1 MLAGLLDP
9 MPLDVKTLFLLTV
22 DVEAMLGLLLLFAWV
37 QNTSINAIA
46 WWGSAHLLRTLS
58 IALYGMFGSA
68 PELISLD
75 LSNALLFTSYAVA
88 WSGARVFDGR
98 AARPGWLITG
108 ATVWVLACQ
117 LPQFSQAVEIRALLS
132 NMIVTAFLWL
142 TAFEFWRG
150 RNERLLSRWPAIFI
164 LFSHG
169 AIFLL
174 RSPLSVVLGP
184 SSDPAL
190 ASAWMSV
197 ISTEEVL
204 ATISIAF
211 IMLAMAKERTE
222 LHHKTAAM
230 VDPLTGLAN
239 RRAFLDSAAQL
250 TQAQTA
256 RDVPVAV
263 FMIDLDRFKSVN
275 DRFGHSIGDEVL
287 RIFAESAQVNVRPTD
302 IVARLGGE
310 EFAVLLADACR
321 DNAFKVAERIRATF
335 AALAAT
341 VAGHAV
347 NATASIGVAII
358 QDPLQDIQILL
369 AQADQALYR
378 AKACG
383 RNRVVVIGLD
393 LFMEGGA
400 DAPPAA
406 VRLPLA
412 AQASE
417 AA

>member
-1 MLAGLLDP
+1 

-37 QNTSINAIA
+37 QNTSIRALA
-46 WWGSAHLLRTLS
+46 WWGCAHLLRTLS
-58 IALYGMFGSA
+58 IALYGMFGSV
-68 PELISLD
+68 PELVSLD

-88 WSGARVFDGR
+88 WNGARVFDGR
-98 AARPGWLITG
+98 RPLPGWLITG

-117 LPQFSQAVEIRALLS
+117 LPQFAEATQIRGLLS
-132 NMIVTAFLWL
+132 SAIVAAFLWL
-142 TAFEFWRG
+142 TAWEFWRG
-150 RNERLLSRWPAIFI
+150 RAERLLSRWPAIFI
-164 LFSHG
+164 LFGHG
-169 AIFLL
+169 VIFLL
-174 RSPLSVVLGP
+174 RSPLSLMLPGP
-184 SSDPAL
+184 ASDPAL
-190 ASAWMSV
+190 ASAWMTV

-211 IMLAMAKERTE
+211 ILLAMAKERTE

-230 VDPLTGLAN
+230 VDSLTGLAN

-250 TQAQTA
+250 TQTQTA

-287 RIFAESAQVNVRPTD
+287 RIFAESAQANLRPSD

-321 DNAFKVAERIRATF
+321 DNAFKLAERIRSTF
-335 AALAAT
+335 AAMAAI
-341 VAGHAV
+341 VGGHAV

-358 QDPLQDIQILL
+358 QDPQQDIVALL
-369 AQADQALYR
+369 SQADQALYR
-378 AKACG
+378 AKARG

-393 LFMEGGA
+393 LLMEGGA
-400 DAPPAA
+400 DAPASPVATPA
-406 VRLPLA
+406 VA
-412 AQASE
+412 AQPSR

>member
-1 MLAGLLDP
+1 
-9 MPLDVKTLFLLTV
+9 MPVDVRTLFLLTV
-22 DVEAMLGLLLLFAWV
+22 DVEAMLGLLLLFVWV
-37 QNTSINAIA
+37 QNTSIKALA

-58 IALYGMFGSA
+58 IALYGMFGSV

-75 LSNALLFTSYAVA
+75 LSNALLFTSYAIA

-98 AARPGWLITG
+98 EPRPGWVVTG
-108 ATVWVLACQ
+108 ATVWVFACQ
-117 LPQFSQAVEIRALLS
+117 IPQFAEAIGIRSLLS
-132 NMIVTAFLWL
+132 NTIVTAFLWL
-142 TAFEFWRG
+142 TAVEFWRG
-150 RNERLLSRWPAIFI
+150 RDERLLSRWPAIFI

-174 RSPLSVVLGP
+174 RSPMSVLLGP
-184 SSDPAL
+184 ASDRAL
-190 ASAWMSV
+190 ASAWMNV

-211 IMLAMAKERTE
+211 ILLAMAKERTE
-222 LHHKTAAM
+222 LQHKNAALL
-230 VDPLTGLAN
+230 DPLTGLAN
-239 RRAFLDSAAQL
+239 RRAFLDAAAQL
-250 TQAQTA
+250 TQTQTA

-275 DRFGHSIGDEVL
+275 DRFGHSVGDEVL
-287 RIFAESAQVNVRPTD
+287 RIFAESAQVNLRPTD

-310 EFAVLLADACR
+310 EFAVLLTDACR
-321 DNAFKVAERIRATF
+321 DNAFKVAERIRSTF

-358 QDPLQDIQILL
+358 QDPQQDVHALL

-378 AKACG
+378 AKARG
-383 RNRVVVIGLD
+383 RDRVVVIGLD
-393 LFMEGGA
+393 LLMEGGA
-400 DAPPAA
+400 DAAPAA
-406 VRLPLA
+406 TRLPLA
-412 AQASE
+412 AAASE

>member
-1 MLAGLLDP
+1 

>member
-1 MLAGLLDP
+1 

-37 QNTSINAIA
+37 QNTSIKALA

-58 IALYGMFGSA
+58 IALFGMFGTV
-68 PELISLD
+68 PELLSLD
-75 LSNALLFTSYAVA
+75 LANALLFTSYAVA

-98 AARPGWLITG
+98 RPRPGWVISG
-108 ATVWVLACQ
+108 ATVWVFACQ
-117 LPQFSQAVEIRALLS
+117 IPQFAHAIEIRALLG
-132 NMIVTAFLWL
+132 NMIVAAFLWL

-150 RNERLLSRWPAIFI
+150 RDERLLSRWPAILI

-174 RSPLSVVLGP
+174 RSPLSAIVAP
-184 SSDPAL
+184 AADPAL
-190 ASAWMSV
+190 ASAWMGV
-197 ISTEEVL
+197 ISTEQVL

-211 IMLAMAKERTE
+211 ILLAMAKERTE
-222 LHHKTAAM
+222 LHHKTAALL
-230 VDPLTGLAN
+230 DPLTGLAN

-250 TQAQTA
+250 TASQTA

-275 DRFGHSIGDEVL
+275 DRFGHSVGDEVL
-287 RIFAESAQVNVRPTD
+287 RIFAESAQVNVRPCD
-302 IVARLGGE
+302 IVGRLGGE

-321 DNAFKVAERIRATF
+321 DNAFKVAERIRTTF

-358 QDPLQDIQILL
+358 QDPQQDIAALL
-369 AQADQALYR
+369 SQADQALYR
-378 AKACG
+378 AKARG

-393 LFMEGGA
+393 LLLDGGG
-400 DAPPAA
+400 DIPAPA
-406 VRLPLA
+406 VVTRPLA
-412 AQASE
+412 APASE

>member
-1 MLAGLLDP
+1 

-37 QNTSINAIA
+37 QNTSIIALA

-58 IALYGMFGSA
+58 IALYGMFGSV
-68 PELISLD
+68 PELVSLD

-88 WSGARVFDGR
+88 WNGARVFDGR
-98 AARPGWLITG
+98 RTLPGWLITG

-117 LPQFSQAVEIRALLS
+117 LPQFAEATQVRGLLS
-132 NMIVTAFLWL
+132 SAIVAAFLWL
-142 TAFEFWRG
+142 TAWEFWRG
-150 RNERLLSRWPAIFI
+150 RAERLLSRWPAIFI
-164 LFSHG
+164 LFGHG

-174 RSPLSVVLGP
+174 RSPLSTMLPGAA
-184 SSDPAL
+184 SDPAL
-190 ASAWMSV
+190 ASAWMTV

-211 IMLAMAKERTE
+211 ILLAMAKERIE
-222 LHHKTAAM
+222 LQHKTAAM
-230 VDPLTGLAN
+230 VDSLTGLAN

-250 TQAQTA
+250 TQTQTA

-287 RIFAESAQVNVRPTD
+287 RIFAESAQANLRPSD

-335 AALAAT
+335 AAMAAI
-341 VAGHAV
+341 VGGHAV

-358 QDPLQDIQILL
+358 QDPQQDVLALL
-369 AQADQALYR
+369 SQADQALYR
-378 AKACG
+378 AKARG

-393 LFMEGGA
+393 LLMEGGE
-400 DAPPAA
+400 DASAPAVA
-406 VRLPLA
+406 PLPVA
-412 AQASE
+412 AHPSR

>member
-1 MLAGLLDP
+1 

-22 DVEAMLGLLLLFAWV
+22 DVEAMLGLLLMFAWM
-37 QNTSINAIA
+37 QNTSIKALA

-58 IALYGMFGSA
+58 IALYGMFGSV
-68 PELISLD
+68 PELVSLD
-75 LSNALLFTSYAVA
+75 LANALLFTSYAVA

-98 AARPGWLITG
+98 ETRPGWLVTG

-117 LPQFSQAVEIRALLS
+117 MPQFAHAVEIRTLLS
-132 NMIVTAFLWL
+132 NMIVTTFLWL
-142 TAFEFWRG
+142 TAYEFWRG
-150 RNERLLSRWPAIFI
+150 RDERLLSRWPAIFI

-174 RSPLSVVLGP
+174 RSPLAAGLGP
-184 SSDPAL
+184 ATDPAL
-190 ASAWMSV
+190 ASAWINV
-197 ISTEEVL
+197 ISTEELL

-211 IMLAMAKERTE
+211 ILLAMAKERTE

-239 RRAFLDSAAQL
+239 RRAFLDAAAQL
-250 TQAQTA
+250 TLAQTA

-263 FMIDLDRFKSVN
+263 FMIDLDRFKLVN
-275 DRFGHSIGDEVL
+275 DRFGHSVGDDVL
-287 RIFAESAQVNVRPTD
+287 RIFAESAQANLRPSD

-321 DNAFKVAERIRATF
+321 DNAFKVAERIRSTF

-358 QDPLQDIQILL
+358 QDPQQDIAALL
-369 AQADQALYR
+369 SQADQALYR
-378 AKACG
+378 AKARG

-393 LFMEGGA
+393 LLMEGGA
-400 DAPPAA
+400 DAP
-406 VRLPLA
+406 VITLPLA
-412 AQASE
+412 AQPSK

>member
-1 MLAGLLDP
+1 

-22 DVEAMLGLLLLFAWV
+22 DVEAMLGLLLLFAWM
-37 QNTSINAIA
+37 QNTSIKALA

-58 IALYGMFGSA
+58 IGLYGMFGSV
-68 PELISLD
+68 PELVSVD

-98 AARPGWLITG
+98 EPQPGWTITG

-117 LPQFSQAVEIRALLS
+117 IPQFAHAVELRGLLS
-132 NMIVTAFLWL
+132 NAIVTVFLWL

-150 RNERLLSRWPAIFI
+150 RNERLLSRWPAVFI

-169 AIFLL
+169 TIFLL
-174 RSPLSVVLGP
+174 RSPINVLLGP

-190 ASAWMSV
+190 ASAWMGV

-211 IMLAMAKERTE
+211 IVLAMAKERTE

-230 VDPLTGLAN
+230 VDALTGLAN
-239 RRAFLDSAAQL
+239 RRAFLDAAAQL
-250 TQAQTA
+250 TQAQIA

-287 RIFAESAQVNVRPTD
+287 RIFAESAQVNLRPTD

-321 DNAFKVAERIRATF
+321 DNAFKVAERIRSTF

-358 QDPLQDIQILL
+358 QDPQQDIQALL

-378 AKACG
+378 AKASG

-400 DAPPAA
+400 AA
-406 VRLPLA
+406 VQLPLA

-417 AA
+417 AAA

>member
-1 MLAGLLDP
+1 

-37 QNTSINAIA
+37 QNTSITALA
-46 WWGSAHLLRTLS
+46 WWGCAHLLRTLS
-58 IALYGMFGSA
+58 IALYGMFGSV
-68 PELISLD
+68 PELVSLD
-75 LSNALLFTSYAVA
+75 LSNALLFMSYAVA
-88 WSGARVFDGR
+88 WNGARVFDGR
-98 AARPGWLITG
+98 RPQPGWLITG

-117 LPQFSQAVEIRALLS
+117 LPQFAEATQIRGLLS
-132 NMIVTAFLWL
+132 SAIVAAFLWL
-142 TAFEFWRG
+142 TAWEFWRG
-150 RNERLLSRWPAIFI
+150 RAERLLSRWPAIFI
-164 LFSHG
+164 LFGHG

-174 RSPLSVVLGP
+174 RSPLSTMLPGAA
-184 SSDPAL
+184 SDPAL
-190 ASAWMSV
+190 ASAWMTV

-211 IMLAMAKERTE
+211 ILLAMAKERIE

-230 VDPLTGLAN
+230 VDSLTGLAN

-250 TQAQTA
+250 TQTQTA

-287 RIFAESAQVNVRPTD
+287 RIFAESAQANLRPSD

-321 DNAFKVAERIRATF
+321 DNAFKVAERIRSTF
-335 AALAAT
+335 AAMAAI
-341 VAGHAV
+341 VGGHAV

-358 QDPLQDIQILL
+358 QDPQQDIVALL
-369 AQADQALYR
+369 SQADQALYR
-378 AKACG
+378 AKARG

-393 LFMEGGA
+393 LLMEGGE
-400 DAPPAA
+400 DAPATTVA
-406 VRLPLA
+406 PLLVA
-412 AQASE
+412 AQPSR

>member
-1 MLAGLLDP
+1 
-9 MPLDVKTLFLLTV
+9 MPLDIKTLFLLTV
-22 DVEAMLGLLLLFAWV
+22 DVEAMLGLLLLFVWV
-37 QNTSINAIA
+37 QNTSIKALA
-46 WWGSAHLLRTLS
+46 WWGSAHLLRTFS
-58 IALYGMFGSA
+58 IALYGMFGTV

-75 LSNALLFTSYAVA
+75 LSNALLFMSYAVA

-98 AARPGWLITG
+98 EPRPGWLVTG
-108 ATVWVLACQ
+108 ATIWLLACQ
-117 LPQFSQAVEIRALLS
+117 VPQFAQAVELRALLS
-132 NMIVTAFLWL
+132 NMIVTAFLWI
-142 TAFEFWRG
+142 TALEFWRG
-150 RNERLLSRWPAIFI
+150 RDERLLSRWPAILI
-164 LFSHG
+164 LFGHG

-174 RSPLSVVLGP
+174 RSPVNVLLGP

-211 IMLAMAKERTE
+211 ILLAMAKERTE

-275 DRFGHSIGDEVL
+275 DRFGHSVGDEVL
-287 RIFAESAQVNVRPTD
+287 RIFAESAQVNLRPTD

-310 EFAVLLADACR
+310 EFAVLLGDACR
-321 DNAFKVAERIRATF
+321 DNAFKVAERIRSTF

-358 QDPLQDIQILL
+358 QDPQQDVHALL

-378 AKACG
+378 AKARG

-393 LFMEGGA
+393 LFMEGSA
-400 DAPPAA
+400 DAPPEAI
-406 VRLPLA
+406 RMPLA
-412 AQASE
+412 APASE

>member
-1 MLAGLLDP
+1 
-9 MPLDVKTLFLLTV
+9 MPVDVRTLFLLTV
-22 DVEAMLGLLLLFAWV
+22 DVEAMLGLLLLFVWV
-37 QNTSINAIA
+37 QNTSIKAIA
-46 WWGSAHLLRTLS
+46 WWGCAHLLRTLS
-58 IALYGMFGSA
+58 IALYGMFGSV

-75 LSNALLFTSYAVA
+75 LANALLFTSYAVA

-98 AARPGWLITG
+98 EPRPGWLITG
-108 ATVWVLACQ
+108 ATVWVFACQ
-117 LPQFSQAVEIRALLS
+117 IAQFAHMVEIRSLLS
-132 NMIVTAFLWL
+132 NTIVTTFLWL

-150 RNERLLSRWPAIFI
+150 RDERLLSRWPAIVI

-174 RSPLSVVLGP
+174 RSPLSVALGP
-184 SSDPAL
+184 ASDPAL
-190 ASAWMSV
+190 ASAWMNV

-211 IMLAMAKERTE
+211 ILLAMAKERTE
-222 LHHKTAAM
+222 LQHKTAAM
-230 VDPLTGLAN
+230 LDPLTGLAN

-250 TQAQTA
+250 TQTQTA

-263 FMIDLDRFKSVN
+263 FMIDLDQFKSVN
-275 DRFGHSIGDEVL
+275 DRFGHSVGDEVL
-287 RIFAESAQVNVRPTD
+287 RIFAESAQVNLRPTD

-310 EFAVLLADACR
+310 EFAVLLSDACR
-321 DNAFKVAERIRATF
+321 DNAFKVAERIRSTF

-358 QDPLQDIQILL
+358 QDPQQDVHALL

-378 AKACG
+378 AKARG

-400 DAPPAA
+400 DAAPAA
-406 VRLPLA
+406 IRLPVA
-412 AQASE
+412 ARARE

>member
-1 MLAGLLDP
+1 

-37 QNTSINAIA
+37 QNTSIKAIG

-58 IALYGMFGSA
+58 IALYGMFGSV

-98 AARPGWLITG
+98 EARPAWLIVG

-117 LPQFSQAVEIRALLS
+117 LPQFAQAVEIRALLS

-174 RSPLSVVLGP
+174 RSPLSVLLGP

-211 IMLAMAKERTE
+211 ILLAMAKERTE

-230 VDPLTGLAN
+230 VDSLTGLAN

-275 DRFGHSIGDEVL
+275 DRFGHSVGDEVL
-287 RIFAESAQVNVRPTD
+287 RIFAESAQINLRPTD

-321 DNAFKVAERIRATF
+321 DNAFKVAERIRSTF

-341 VAGHAV
+341 VGGHAV

-358 QDPLQDIQILL
+358 QDPQQDIQALL

-378 AKACG
+378 AKARG

-393 LFMEGGA
+393 LFIEGGA
-400 DAPPAA
+400 DASSAA

-412 AQASE
+412 AQANE

>member
-1 MLAGLLDP
+1 

-37 QNTSINAIA
+37 QNTSIKALA

-58 IALYGMFGSA
+58 IALYGVFGSV
-68 PELISLD
+68 PELLSLD

-98 AARPGWLITG
+98 RPRPGWVISG
-108 ATVWVLACQ
+108 ATVWVFACQ
-117 LPQFSQAVEIRALLS
+117 IPQFAQAIEIRALLGS
-132 NMIVTAFLWL
+132 TIVAAFLWL

-150 RNERLLSRWPAIFI
+150 RDERLLSRWPAILI
-164 LFSHG
+164 LFGHG

-174 RSPLSVVLGP
+174 RSPLSAILAP
-184 SSDPAL
+184 AADPAL

-197 ISTEEVL
+197 ISTQQVL

-211 IMLAMAKERTE
+211 ILLAMAKERTE
-222 LHHKTAAM
+222 LHHKTAALL
-230 VDPLTGLAN
+230 DPLTGLAN

-250 TQAQTA
+250 TQSQTA

-275 DRFGHSIGDEVL
+275 DRFGHSVGDEVL
-287 RIFAESAQVNVRPTD
+287 RIFAESAQVNVRPCD
-302 IVARLGGE
+302 IVGRLGGE

-321 DNAFKVAERIRATF
+321 DNAFKVAERIRSTF

-358 QDPLQDIQILL
+358 QDPQQDVAALL

-378 AKACG
+378 AKARG

-393 LFMEGGA
+393 LLLEGGG
-400 DAPPAA
+400 DASAPAA
-406 VRLPLA
+406 A
-412 AQASE
+412 AAPASE

>member
-1 MLAGLLDP
+1 
-9 MPLDVKTLFLLTV
+9 MPLDIKTLFLLTV
-22 DVEAMLGLLLLFAWV
+22 DVEAMLGLLLLFVWV
-37 QNTSINAIA
+37 QNTSIKALA
-46 WWGSAHLLRTLS
+46 WWGSAHLLRTFS
-58 IALYGMFGSA
+58 IALYGMFGTV

-75 LSNALLFTSYAVA
+75 LSNALLFMSYAVA

-98 AARPGWLITG
+98 EPLPGWLVTG
-108 ATVWVLACQ
+108 ATIWLLACQ
-117 LPQFSQAVEIRALLS
+117 VPQFAQAVELRALLS
-132 NMIVTAFLWL
+132 NMIVTAFLWI
-142 TAFEFWRG
+142 TALEFWRG
-150 RNERLLSRWPAIFI
+150 RDERLLSRWPAILI
-164 LFSHG
+164 LFGHG

-174 RSPLSVVLGP
+174 RSPVNVLLGP

-211 IMLAMAKERTE
+211 ILLAMAKERTE

-250 TQAQTA
+250 TQTQTA

-275 DRFGHSIGDEVL
+275 DRFGHSVGDEVL
-287 RIFAESAQVNVRPTD
+287 RIFAESAQVNLRPTD

-310 EFAVLLADACR
+310 EFAVLLGDACR
-321 DNAFKVAERIRATF
+321 DNAFKVAERIRSTF

-358 QDPLQDIQILL
+358 QDPQQDVHALL

-378 AKACG
+378 AKARG

-400 DAPPAA
+400 DAPPEAN
-406 VRLPLA
+406 RLPLA
-412 AQASE
+412 APASE

>member
-1 MLAGLLDP
+1 

-37 QNTSINAIA
+37 QNTSIKAIA
-46 WWGSAHLLRTLS
+46 WWGSAHLLRT
-58 IALYGMFGSA
+58 
-68 PELISLD
+68 
-75 LSNALLFTSYAVA
+75 
-88 WSGARVFDGR
+88 
-98 AARPGWLITG
+98 WLITG

-117 LPQFSQAVEIRALLS
+117 IPQFAHAIEIRALLG
-132 NMIVTAFLWL
+132 NAIVTAFLWL

-174 RSPLSVVLGP
+174 RSPVIVLLGP
-184 SSDPAL
+184 SSEPAM

-211 IMLAMAKERTE
+211 ILLAMAKERTE

-230 VDPLTGLAN
+230 VDSLTGLAN

-287 RIFAESAQVNVRPTD
+287 RIFAESAQVNLRPTD

-321 DNAFKVAERIRATF
+321 DNAFKVAERIRSTF

-341 VAGHAV
+341 VGGHAV
-347 NATASIGVAII
+347 NATVSIGVAII
-358 QDPLQDIQILL
+358 QDPQQDIQALL

-378 AKACG
+378 AKARG

-406 VRLPLA
+406 VRGPLP

>member
-1 MLAGLLDP
+1 
-9 MPLDVKTLFLLTV
+9 MPVDVRTLFLLTV
-22 DVEAMLGLLLLFAWV
+22 DVEAMLGLLLLFVWV
-37 QNTSINAIA
+37 QNTSIKALA

-58 IALYGMFGSA
+58 IALYGMFGSV

-75 LSNALLFTSYAVA
+75 LSNALLFTSYAIA

-98 AARPGWLITG
+98 EPRPGWVVTG
-108 ATVWVLACQ
+108 ATVWVFACQ
-117 LPQFSQAVEIRALLS
+117 IPQFAEAIGIRSLLS
-132 NMIVTAFLWL
+132 NTIVTAFLWL
-142 TAFEFWRG
+142 TAVEFWRG
-150 RNERLLSRWPAIFI
+150 RDERLLSRWPAIFI

-174 RSPLSVVLGP
+174 RSPMSVLLGP
-184 SSDPAL
+184 ASDRAL
-190 ASAWMSV
+190 ASAWMNV

-211 IMLAMAKERTE
+211 ILLAMAKERTE
-222 LHHKTAAM
+222 LQHKNAALL
-230 VDPLTGLAN
+230 DPLTGLAN
-239 RRAFLDSAAQL
+239 RRAFLDAAAQL
-250 TQAQTA
+250 TQTQTA

-275 DRFGHSIGDEVL
+275 DRFGHSVGDEVL
-287 RIFAESAQVNVRPTD
+287 RIFAESAQVNLRPTD

-310 EFAVLLADACR
+310 EFAVLLTDACR
-321 DNAFKVAERIRATF
+321 DNAFKVAERIRSTF

-358 QDPLQDIQILL
+358 QDPQQDVHALL
-369 AQADQALYR
+369 GQADQALYR
-378 AKACG
+378 AKARG
-383 RNRVVVIGLD
+383 RDRVVVIGLD
-393 LFMEGGA
+393 LLMEGGA
-400 DAPPAA
+400 DAAPAA
-406 VRLPLA
+406 TRLPLA
-412 AQASE
+412 AAASE

>member
-1 MLAGLLDP
+1 
-9 MPLDVKTLFLLTV
+9 MPVDVRTLFLLTV
-22 DVEAMLGLLLLFAWV
+22 DVEAMLGLLLLFVWV
-37 QNTSINAIA
+37 QNTSIKALA

-58 IALYGMFGSA
+58 IALYGMFGSV

-75 LSNALLFTSYAVA
+75 LSNALLFTSYAIA

-98 AARPGWLITG
+98 EPRPGWVITG
-108 ATVWVLACQ
+108 ATVWVFACQ
-117 LPQFSQAVEIRALLS
+117 IPQFAEAIGIRSLLS
-132 NMIVTAFLWL
+132 NTIVTAFLWL
-142 TAFEFWRG
+142 TAVEFWRG
-150 RNERLLSRWPAIFI
+150 RDERLLSRWPAIFI

-174 RSPLSVVLGP
+174 RSPMSVLLGP
-184 SSDPAL
+184 ASDRAL
-190 ASAWMSV
+190 ASAWMNV

-211 IMLAMAKERTE
+211 ILLAMAKERTE
-222 LHHKTAAM
+222 LQHKNAAM
-230 VDPLTGLAN
+230 LDPLTGLAN
-239 RRAFLDSAAQL
+239 RRAFLDAAAQL
-250 TQAQTA
+250 TQTQTA

-275 DRFGHSIGDEVL
+275 DRFGHSVGDEVL
-287 RIFAESAQVNVRPTD
+287 RIFAESAQVNLRPTD

-310 EFAVLLADACR
+310 EFAVLLSDACR
-321 DNAFKVAERIRATF
+321 DNAFKVAERIRSTF

-358 QDPLQDIQILL
+358 QDPQQDVHALL
-369 AQADQALYR
+369 GQADQALYR
-378 AKACG
+378 AKARG
-383 RNRVVVIGLD
+383 RDRVVVIGLD
-393 LFMEGGA
+393 LLMEGGA
-400 DAPPAA
+400 DAAPAA
-406 VRLPLA
+406 TRLPLA
-412 AQASE
+412 AAASE

>member
-1 MLAGLLDP
+1 
-9 MPLDVKTLFLLTV
+9 VRTLFLLTV
-22 DVEAMLGLLLLFAWV
+22 DVEAMLGLLLLFVWV
-37 QNTSINAIA
+37 QNTSIKALA

-58 IALYGMFGSA
+58 IALYGMFGSV

-75 LSNALLFTSYAVA
+75 LSNALLFTSYAIA

-98 AARPGWLITG
+98 EPRPGWVVTG
-108 ATVWVLACQ
+108 ATVWVFACQ
-117 LPQFSQAVEIRALLS
+117 IPQFAEAIGIRSLLS
-132 NMIVTAFLWL
+132 NTIVTAFLWL
-142 TAFEFWRG
+142 TAVEFWRG
-150 RNERLLSRWPAIFI
+150 RDERLLSRWPAIFI

-174 RSPLSVVLGP
+174 RSPMSVLLGP
-184 SSDPAL
+184 ASDRAL
-190 ASAWMSV
+190 ASAWMNV

-211 IMLAMAKERTE
+211 ILLAMAKERTE
-222 LHHKTAAM
+222 LQHKNAALL
-230 VDPLTGLAN
+230 DPLTGLAN
-239 RRAFLDSAAQL
+239 RRAFLDAAAQL
-250 TQAQTA
+250 TQTQTA

-275 DRFGHSIGDEVL
+275 DRFGHSVGDEVL
-287 RIFAESAQVNVRPTD
+287 RIFAESAQVNLRPTD

-310 EFAVLLADACR
+310 EFAVLLTDACR
-321 DNAFKVAERIRATF
+321 DNAFKVAERIRSTF

-358 QDPLQDIQILL
+358 QDPQQDVHALL

-378 AKACG
+378 AKARG
-383 RNRVVVIGLD
+383 RDRVVVIGLD
-393 LFMEGGA
+393 LLMEGGA
-400 DAPPAA
+400 DAAPAA
-406 VRLPLA
+406 TRLPLA
-412 AQASE
+412 AAASE

>member
-1 MLAGLLDP
+1 
-9 MPLDVKTLFLLTV
+9 MPVDVRTLFLLTV
-22 DVEAMLGLLLLFAWV
+22 DVEAMLGLLLLFVWV
-37 QNTSINAIA
+37 QNTSIKALA

-58 IALYGMFGSA
+58 IALYGMFGSV

-75 LSNALLFTSYAVA
+75 LSNALLFTSYAIA

-98 AARPGWLITG
+98 EPRPGWVITG
-108 ATVWVLACQ
+108 ATVWVFACQ
-117 LPQFSQAVEIRALLS
+117 IPQFAEAIGIRSLLS
-132 NMIVTAFLWL
+132 NTIVTAFLWL
-142 TAFEFWRG
+142 TAVEFWRG
-150 RNERLLSRWPAIFI
+150 RDERLLSRWPAIFI

-174 RSPLSVVLGP
+174 RSPMSVLLGP
-184 SSDPAL
+184 ASDRAL
-190 ASAWMSV
+190 ASAWMNV

-211 IMLAMAKERTE
+211 ILLAMAKERTE
-222 LHHKTAAM
+222 LQHKNAALL
-230 VDPLTGLAN
+230 DPLTGLAN
-239 RRAFLDSAAQL
+239 RRAFLDAAAQL
-250 TQAQTA
+250 TQTQTA

-275 DRFGHSIGDEVL
+275 DRFGHSVGDEVL
-287 RIFAESAQVNVRPTD
+287 RIFAESAQVNLRPTD

-310 EFAVLLADACR
+310 EFAVLLTDACR
-321 DNAFKVAERIRATF
+321 DNAFKVAERIRSTF

-358 QDPLQDIQILL
+358 QDPQQDVHALL
-369 AQADQALYR
+369 GQADQALYR
-378 AKACG
+378 AKARG
-383 RNRVVVIGLD
+383 RDRVVVIGLD
-393 LFMEGGA
+393 LLMEGGA
-400 DAPPAA
+400 DAAPAA
-406 VRLPLA
+406 TRLPLA
-412 AQASE
+412 AAASE

>member
-1 MLAGLLDP
+1 
-9 MPLDVKTLFLLTV
+9 MPVDVRTLFLLTV

-37 QNTSINAIA
+37 QNTSIKALA
-46 WWGSAHLLRTLS
+46 WWGCAHLLRTLS
-58 IALYGMFGSA
+58 IALYGMFGSV
-68 PELISLD
+68 PELVSLD
-75 LSNALLFTSYAVA
+75 LANALLFTSYAVA

-98 AARPGWLITG
+98 EPRPGWVITG
-108 ATVWVLACQ
+108 ATVWVFACQ
-117 LPQFSQAVEIRALLS
+117 IPQFAEVVEIRSLLS
-132 NMIVTAFLWL
+132 NTIITAFLWL
-142 TAFEFWRG
+142 AAFEFWRG
-150 RNERLLSRWPAIFI
+150 RDERLLSRWPAIFI

-174 RSPLSVVLGP
+174 RSPVSIALGP
-184 SSDPAL
+184 ATDPAL
-190 ASAWMSV
+190 ASAWMNV

-211 IMLAMAKERTE
+211 IVLAMAKERTE
-222 LHHKTAAM
+222 LQHKTAAM
-230 VDPLTGLAN
+230 LDPLTGLAN

-250 TQAQTA
+250 TQTQTA

-275 DRFGHSIGDEVL
+275 DRFGHSVGDEVL
-287 RIFAESAQVNVRPTD
+287 RIFAESAQVNLRPTD

-310 EFAVLLADACR
+310 EFAVLLSDACR
-321 DNAFKVAERIRATF
+321 DNAFKVAERIRSTF

-358 QDPLQDIQILL
+358 QDPRQDVHALL

-378 AKACG
+378 AKARG

-400 DAPPAA
+400 EAA
-406 VRLPLA
+406 RAAIRLPIA

>member
-1 MLAGLLDP
+1 

-37 QNTSINAIA
+37 QNTSITALA

-58 IALYGMFGSA
+58 IALYGMFGSV
-68 PELISLD
+68 PELVSLD

-88 WSGARVFDGR
+88 WNGARVFDGR
-98 AARPGWLITG
+98 RTLPGWLITG

-117 LPQFSQAVEIRALLS
+117 LPQFAEATQVRGLLS
-132 NMIVTAFLWL
+132 SAIVAAFLWL
-142 TAFEFWRG
+142 TAWEFWRG
-150 RNERLLSRWPAIFI
+150 RAERLLSRWPAIFI
-164 LFSHG
+164 LFGHG

-174 RSPLSVVLGP
+174 RSPLSTMLPGAA
-184 SSDPAL
+184 SDPAL
-190 ASAWMSV
+190 ASAWMTV

-211 IMLAMAKERTE
+211 ILLAMAKERIE
-222 LHHKTAAM
+222 LQHKTAAM
-230 VDPLTGLAN
+230 VDSLTGLAN

-250 TQAQTA
+250 TQTQTA

-287 RIFAESAQVNVRPTD
+287 RIFAESAQANLRPSD

-335 AALAAT
+335 AAMAAI
-341 VAGHAV
+341 VGGHAV

-358 QDPLQDIQILL
+358 QDPQQDVLALL
-369 AQADQALYR
+369 SQADQALYR
-378 AKACG
+378 AKARG

-393 LFMEGGA
+393 LLMEGGEDA
-400 DAPPAA
+400 SAPAVAPPPVAA
-406 VRLPLA
+406 HPSRA
-412 AQASE
+412 A
-417 AA
+417 

>member
-1 MLAGLLDP
+1 

-37 QNTSINAIA
+37 QNTSIKAIA
-46 WWGSAHLLRTLS
+46 WWGSAHLLRTVS

-68 PELISLD
+68 PEVISLD

-98 AARPGWLITG
+98 EPRPAWLITG

-117 LPQFSQAVEIRALLS
+117 IPQFAHAIEIRALLG
-132 NMIVTAFLWL
+132 NAIVTAFLWL

-174 RSPLSVVLGP
+174 RSPVIVLLGP
-184 SSDPAL
+184 SSEPAM

-211 IMLAMAKERTE
+211 ILLAMAKERTE

-230 VDPLTGLAN
+230 VDSLTGLAN

-287 RIFAESAQVNVRPTD
+287 RIFAESAQVNLRPTD
-302 IVARLGGE
+302 IVARLGAIERLVGLRE
-310 EFAVLLADACR
+310 QRLDVLLRVLDDGDADR
-321 DNAFKVAERIRATF
+321 DGRVD
-335 AALAAT
+335 
-341 VAGHAV
+341 
-347 NATASIGVAII
+347 GVA
-358 QDPLQDIQILL
+358 
-369 AQADQALYR
+369 ADR
-378 AKACG
+378 
-383 RNRVVVIGLD
+383 RR
-393 LFMEGGA
+393 
-400 DAPPAA
+400 
-406 VRLPLA
+406 
-412 AQASE
+412 
-417 AA
+417 

>member
-1 MLAGLLDP
+1 
-9 MPLDVKTLFLLTV
+9 MPVDVKTLFLLTV

-37 QNTSINAIA
+37 QNTSIKALA

-58 IALYGMFGSA
+58 IALYGMFGSV

-75 LSNALLFTSYAVA
+75 LSNALLFTSYAIA

-98 AARPGWLITG
+98 QPRPGWIITG
-108 ATVWVLACQ
+108 ATVWVFACQ
-117 LPQFSQAVEIRALLS
+117 LPQFALAIEFRSLLS
-132 NMIVTAFLWL
+132 NTIVTVFLWL

-150 RNERLLSRWPAIFI
+150 RDERLLSRWPTIFI

-174 RSPLSVVLGP
+174 RSPLSVLLGP
-184 SSDPAL
+184 ASDPAL
-190 ASAWMSV
+190 ASAWMNV

-211 IMLAMAKERTE
+211 ILLAMAKERTE
-222 LHHKTAAM
+222 LHHKNAALL
-230 VDPLTGLAN
+230 DPLTGLAN
-239 RRAFLDSAAQL
+239 RRAFLDAAAQL
-250 TQAQTA
+250 TQSQTA

-275 DRFGHSIGDEVL
+275 DRFGHSVGDEVL
-287 RIFAESAQVNVRPTD
+287 RIFAESAQVSLRPTD

-310 EFAVLLADACR
+310 EFAVLLSDACR

-358 QDPLQDIQILL
+358 QDPQQDVHALL

-378 AKACG
+378 AKARG

-400 DAPPAA
+400 DDAPAA
-406 VRLPLA
+406 IRLPVA
-412 AQASE
+412 AQATE

>member
-1 MLAGLLDP
+1 
-9 MPLDVKTLFLLTV
+9 MPLDVKTLFLLTI

-37 QNTSINAIA
+37 QNTSVTALA
-46 WWGSAHLLRTLS
+46 WWGCAHLLRTLS
-58 IALYGMFGSA
+58 IALYGMFGSVS
-68 PELISLD
+68 ELISLD
-75 LSNALLFTSYAVA
+75 LANALLFTSYAVA

-98 AARPGWLITG
+98 RPQPGWLITG
-108 ATVWVLACQ
+108 ATIWVLACQ
-117 LPQFSQAVEIRALLS
+117 IPQFAEASEVRALLGS
-132 NMIVTAFLWL
+132 AIVATFLWL

-150 RNERLLSRWPAIFI
+150 RDERLLSRWPAIFI

-174 RSPLSVVLGP
+174 RSPLIMVLKGQAG
-184 SSDPAL
+184 DPAL
-190 ASAWMSV
+190 ASAWINV
-197 ISTEEVL
+197 ISTEELL

-211 IMLAMAKERTE
+211 ILLAMAKERTE

-230 VDPLTGLAN
+230 VDSLTGLAN
-239 RRAFLDSAAQL
+239 RRAFLDSAGQL
-250 TQAQTA
+250 TQTQTA
-256 RDVPVAV
+256 RDLPVAV

-275 DRFGHSIGDEVL
+275 DRFGHSVGDEVL
-287 RIFAESAQVNVRPTD
+287 RIFAESARAHLRPSD

-321 DNAFKVAERIRATF
+321 DNAFAVAERIRSTF
-335 AALAAT
+335 AAAAAS
-341 VAGHAV
+341 VGGHAV

-358 QDPLQDIQILL
+358 QDPQQDIAALL

-378 AKACG
+378 AKARG

-393 LFMEGGA
+393 LLMEGDG
-400 DAPPAA
+400 DAPAPAA
-406 VRLPLA
+406 A
-412 AQASE
+412 APSSR

>member
-1 MLAGLLDP
+1 
-9 MPLDVKTLFLLTV
+9 MPVDVRTLFLLTV
-22 DVEAMLGLLLLFAWV
+22 DVEAMLGLLLLFVWV
-37 QNTSINAIA
+37 QNTSIKALA

-58 IALYGMFGSA
+58 IALYGMFGSV

-75 LSNALLFTSYAVA
+75 LSNALLFTSYAIA

-98 AARPGWLITG
+98 EPRPGWVITG
-108 ATVWVLACQ
+108 ATVWVFACQ
-117 LPQFSQAVEIRALLS
+117 IPQFAEAIGIRSLLS
-132 NMIVTAFLWL
+132 NTIVTAFLWL
-142 TAFEFWRG
+142 TAVEFWRG
-150 RNERLLSRWPAIFI
+150 RDERLLSRWPAIFI

-174 RSPLSVVLGP
+174 RSPMSVLLGP
-184 SSDPAL
+184 ASDRAL
-190 ASAWMSV
+190 ASAWMNV

-211 IMLAMAKERTE
+211 ILLAMAKERTE
-222 LHHKTAAM
+222 LQHKNAALL
-230 VDPLTGLAN
+230 DPLTGLAN
-239 RRAFLDSAAQL
+239 RRAFLDAAAQL
-250 TQAQTA
+250 TQTQTA

-275 DRFGHSIGDEVL
+275 DRFGHSVGDEVL
-287 RIFAESAQVNVRPTD
+287 RIFAESAQVNLRPTD

-310 EFAVLLADACR
+310 EFAVLLTDACR
-321 DNAFKVAERIRATF
+321 DNAFKVAERIRSTF

-358 QDPLQDIQILL
+358 QDPQQDVHALL

-378 AKACG
+378 AKARG
-383 RNRVVVIGLD
+383 RDRVVVIGLD
-393 LFMEGGA
+393 LLMEGGA
-400 DAPPAA
+400 DAAPAA
-406 VRLPLA
+406 TRLPLA
-412 AQASE
+412 AAASE